1 MPTFFIIDGIKID
14 LYYND
19 HMPPHFHAIYAE
31 FEVLIEIETLNIY
44 RGELPKSQQKKVM
57 KWAKAHQNQLK
68 EIWAAM
74 RPK

>member
-31 FEVLIEIETLNIY
+31 FEVLIEIETLKIH
-44 RGELPKSQQKKVM
+44 RGELPKPQQKKVM
-57 KWAKAHQNQLK
+57 KWAKAHQTQLK

-74 RPK
+74 WPK